1 MEQNKKEQKYG
12 QKGRCLLMF
21 IGFVFLFI
29 VLLVFIY
36 QKNFVLE
43 F

>member
-21 IGFVFLFI
+21 IGFVFHLA
-29 VLLVFIY
+29 VLINQALG
-36 QKNFVLE
+36 
-43 F
+43 